1 MNDRIKLADEL
12 HRKGFSCSQ
21 SVAVAC
27 ADLVDVPKETL
38 FKVTEGFGAGMG
50 TMDGVCGALTGGL
63 LIAGLKNSTGNLNS
77 PKSKSSTMKISKA
90 MLTSF
95 RNKSGAII
103 CRELK
108 GVDTGKMLCSCPDCI
123 KHGVEVVEEAL
134 LKSQATD
141 ASASSQMQS

>member
-1 MNDRIKLADEL
+1 MSDRVKLADEL
-12 HRKGFSCSQ
+12 HRKGYSCSQ
-21 SVAVAC
+21 AVAVAC

-38 FKVTEGFGAGMG
+38 FKATEGFGFGMG

-63 LIAGLKNSTGNLNS
+63 LIAGLKNSTGNLDN

-90 MLTSF
+90 MMTGF
-95 RNKSGAII
+95 REKSGAII

-123 KHGVEVVEEAL
+123 KHGVETVEENL
-134 LKSQATD
+134 R
-141 ASASSQMQS
+141 